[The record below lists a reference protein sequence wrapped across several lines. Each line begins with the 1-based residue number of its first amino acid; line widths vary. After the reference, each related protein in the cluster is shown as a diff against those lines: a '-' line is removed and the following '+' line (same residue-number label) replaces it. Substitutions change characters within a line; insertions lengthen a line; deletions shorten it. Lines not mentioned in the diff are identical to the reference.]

1 MDNILRVEHS
11 VKTLREKQD
20 LYKLNELHSWKAFP
34 VYDKKKKK
42 RFIGK
47 NNLIPHVIGTA
58 LRLLEQNVGFKL
70 KDSEKCPENC
80 WLGIRVYQ
88 YGNNPAQARIIC

>member
-42 RFIGK
+42 G
-47 NNLIPHVIGTA
+47 
-58 LRLLEQNVGFKL
+58 
-70 KDSEKCPENC
+70 S
-80 WLGIRVYQ
+80 
-88 YGNNPAQARIIC
+88 